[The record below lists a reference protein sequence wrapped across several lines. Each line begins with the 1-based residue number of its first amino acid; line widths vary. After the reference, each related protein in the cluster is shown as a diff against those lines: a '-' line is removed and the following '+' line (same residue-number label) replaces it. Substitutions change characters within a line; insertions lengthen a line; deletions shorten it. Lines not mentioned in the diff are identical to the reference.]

1 MVIDININIE
11 MNLLINFKMRE
22 KDYLVN
28 VEDYHSI
35 FIFLHIIILSI
46 ISDCLILSFFILVSI
61 DTIVVSFIT
70 VIS

>member
-1 MVIDININIE
+1 MVIDINIE

-46 ISDCLILSFFILVSI
+46 ISNCFIVSFFILVSI
-61 DTIVVSFIT
+61 YIVVSFIT